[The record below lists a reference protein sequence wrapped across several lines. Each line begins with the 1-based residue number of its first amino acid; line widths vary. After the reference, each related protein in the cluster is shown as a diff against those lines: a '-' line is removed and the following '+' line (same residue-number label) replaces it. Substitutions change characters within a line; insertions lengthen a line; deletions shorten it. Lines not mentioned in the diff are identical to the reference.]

1 VLVAGNGSKI
11 SVISWAVAGGL
22 ATWAVA
28 RLAAVDRVQRAE
40 PVAVPV
46 VAATPHV
53 AAVAP
58 FAALGLRLARRRG
71 PAALAALA
79 ATALGL
85 MVQPRKVPRPQ
96 PAAGGGV
103 LRVLSANMYFG
114 EGDAEVIVALV
125 REAGADVLCLQ
136 ELTADAVTR
145 LRQAGLDE
153 LMPHTLLEL
162 RGSKPASN
170 GSGIYSRFPLG
181 EGPAVPPSM
190 MAQPT
195 ALLELPDGDEV
206 ELMCVHPCAPGVR
219 RWGGPTRWHAELKA
233 LPPPGKLPRVLAGDF
248 NSTLDHAVFRGV
260 LRLGYADA
268 AQQTGNALVPTWQWP
283 GKNDGKRALLP
294 LDHVLV
300 SPGCA
305 VRAFSVHAV
314 PGSDHRAVYVEIQ
327 LPGR

>member
-1 VLVAGNGSKI
+1 MAGNGSKI
-11 SVISWAVAGGL
+11 NTISWAVAGGL

-28 RLAAVDRVQRAE
+28 RMAAVDRVHRAE
-40 PVAVPV
+40 RVAVPV
-46 VAATPHV
+46 VSVTPHV

-71 PAALAALA
+71 PAATAALA

-85 MVQPRKVPRPQ
+85 MVQPRRVSRPQ
-96 PAAGGGV
+96 PPAGGRV
-103 LRVLSANMYFG
+103 LRVLSVNMFFG
-114 EGDAEVIVALV
+114 QGDAEVIVARV
-125 REAGADVLCLQ
+125 REAAADVLCLQ

-145 LRQAGLDE
+145 LKQAGLDD
-153 LMPHTLLEL
+153 LMPHAQLEL
-162 RGSKPASN
+162 KGGSR

-181 EGPAVPPSM
+181 EGPEVPPSR

-195 ALLELPDGDEV
+195 ALLELPDGDAV
-206 ELMCVHPCAPGVR
+206 ELICVHPCAPGVR
-219 RWGGPTRWHAELKA
+219 RWGGPTRWRAELGA

-248 NSTLDHAVFRGV
+248 NATLDHAVFRDV

-268 AQQTGNALVPTWQWP
+268 AQQTGNALVPTWGIP
-283 GKNDGKRALLP
+283 GTGSAFVP

-300 SPGCA
+300 SAGCA

-314 PGSDHRAVYVEIQ
+314 PRSDHRAVYAEIQ

>member
-1 VLVAGNGSKI
+1 MAGNGSKFMT
-11 SVISWAVAGGL
+11 VSWAVAGGL
-22 ATWAVA
+22 AACAVA
-28 RLAAVDRVQRAE
+28 RVAAVDRVRRVE
-40 PVAVPV
+40 PLAVPL
-46 VAATPHV
+46 VALAPHA

-58 FAALGLRLARRRG
+58 WAALGLRLARRRG
-71 PAALAALA
+71 PAATAALA

-85 MVQPRKVPRPQ
+85 LVRSRRIPRPQ
-96 PAAGGGV
+96 PAASGPV
-103 LRVLSANMYFG
+103 LRVLSANMFFG
-114 EGDAEVIVALV
+114 EGDAEVIVARV

-145 LRQAGLDE
+145 LKQAGLDE
-153 LMPHTLLEL
+153 LMPHTLHEL
-162 RGSKPASN
+162 RGSRPSSN
-170 GSGIYSRFPLG
+170 GSGIYSRFPLS
-181 EGPAVPPSM
+181 EGPELPPSL

-195 ALLELPDGDEV
+195 ALLELPGGEAV
-206 ELMCVHPCAPGVR
+206 ELICVHPCAPGVR
-219 RWGGPTRWHAELKA
+219 RWGGPTRGRAELGA

-248 NSTLDHAVFRGV
+248 NATLDHAAFRGV

-268 AQQTGNALVPTWQWP
+268 AQQTGNALDPTWGMP
-283 GKNDGKRALLP
+283 GRAALLP

-314 PGSDHRAVYVEIQ
+314 PHSDHCAVYAEIQ

>member
-1 VLVAGNGSKI
+1 VAGNGSKI
-11 SVISWAVAGGL
+11 TMISWAVAGGL
-22 ATWAVA
+22 AAWAVA
-28 RLAAVDRVQRAE
+28 RLAAVDRVRRAE
-40 PVAVPV
+40 KVAVSV
-46 VAATPHV
+46 VSATPHV

-71 PAALAALA
+71 PAATAALA

-85 MVQPRKVPRPQ
+85 MVQPRRFSRPQ
-96 PAAGGGV
+96 PPAGGQV
-103 LRVLSANMYFG
+103 LRVLSANMFFG
-114 EGDAEVIVALV
+114 EGDAEVVVALV

-136 ELTADAVTR
+136 ELPAAAVTR
-145 LRQAGLDE
+145 LKQAGLDE
-153 LMPHTLLEL
+153 LLPYPRLEL
-162 RGSKPASN
+162 RGSEPASN

-181 EGPAVPPSM
+181 EGPAVPPSR

-206 ELMCVHPCAPGVR
+206 ELICVHPCPPGVR
-219 RWGGPTRWHAELKA
+219 RWGGPTSWRAELGA

-248 NSTLDHAVFRGV
+248 NATLDHAPFRDV

-268 AQQTGNALVPTWQWP
+268 AQQTGNALIPTWGIP
-283 GKNDGKRALLP
+283 GRGGPLLP

-305 VRAFSVHAV
+305 VRAFSVHVV
-314 PGSDHRAVYVEIQ
+314 PGSDHRAVYAEIQ

>member
-1 VLVAGNGSKI
+1 MAGNGSRLTT
-11 SVISWAVAGGL
+11 ISWAVAGGL

-28 RLAAVDRVQRAE
+28 RVAAVDRVRRAE
-40 PVAVPV
+40 KVAVPV
-46 VAATPHV
+46 VAVTPHV

-71 PAALAALA
+71 PAATAALA

-85 MVQPRKVPRPQ
+85 MVQPRRVSRPQ
-96 PAAGGGV
+96 PPAAGRV
-103 LRVLSANMYFG
+103 LRVLSANMFFG

-145 LRQAGLDE
+145 LKQAGLDE
-153 LMPHTLLEL
+153 LMPHTQQEL
-162 RGSKPASN
+162 RRGKPASN
-170 GSGIYSRFPLG
+170 GSGIYSPFPLG
-181 EGPAVPPSM
+181 GGPPVPPSM

-206 ELMCVHPCAPGVR
+206 ELICVHPCAPGVR
-219 RWGGPTRWHAELKA
+219 RWGGPTRWRDELRA
-233 LPPPGKLPRVLAGDF
+233 LPAPGKLPRVLAGDF
-248 NSTLDHAVFRGV
+248 NATLDHAAFRDV

-268 AQQTGNALVPTWQWP
+268 AQQTGNALVPTWGP
-283 GKNDGKRALLP
+283 GKGALLP

-305 VRAFSVHAV
+305 VRAFSVHVV
-314 PGSDHRAVYVEIQ
+314 PRSDHRAVYAEIQ

>member
-1 VLVAGNGSKI
+1 MAGNGSKI
-11 SVISWAVAGGL
+11 NTISWAVAGGL

-28 RLAAVDRVQRAE
+28 RMAAVDRVHRAE
-40 PVAVPV
+40 RVAVPV
-46 VAATPHV
+46 VSVTPHV

-71 PAALAALA
+71 PAATAALA

-85 MVQPRKVPRPQ
+85 MVQPRRVSRPQ
-96 PAAGGGV
+96 PPAGGRV
-103 LRVLSANMYFG
+103 LRVLSVNMFFG
-114 EGDAEVIVALV
+114 QGDAEVIVARV

-136 ELTADAVTR
+136 ELTAEAVTR
-145 LRQAGLDE
+145 LKLAGLDE
-153 LMPHTLLEL
+153 LMPHTQLEL
-162 RGSKPASN
+162 RSSKHRSD

-181 EGPAVPPSM
+181 EGPEVPPSR

-195 ALLELPDGDEV
+195 ALLELPDGDAV
-206 ELMCVHPCAPGVR
+206 ELICVHPCAPGVR
-219 RWGGPTRWHAELKA
+219 GRSGPTPWRAELRA

-248 NSTLDHAVFRGV
+248 NATLDHAVFRDV

-268 AQQTGNALVPTWQWP
+268 AQQTGNALVPTWGIP
-283 GKNDGKRALLP
+283 GTGSAFVP

-300 SPGCA
+300 SAGCA

-314 PGSDHRAVYVEIQ
+314 PRSDHRAVYAEIQ